1 MNIDYTPA
9 DERQRVQRLRTLIER
24 SKIYTSILADKLLKQ
39 QSEARERGE
48 ELDRQKRLTENKE
61 KGEAVVAAGATRK
74 SSRTATAENTTAAHV
89 EQESPKKARGGNKGA
104 ATKSTKV
111 ATTAKGKKGGTMNIA
126 SYFNKKE
133 LDTGLSTA
141 DALKQAREE
150 AEEAD
155 VGVTAVTK
163 PSASARQPELVTGC
177 VLRDYQVISL
187 RYSGDLMV
195 ACWVRMADKSIRERI
210 ERNISR

>member
-61 KGEAVVAAGATRK
+61 KREAVVAAGATRK
-74 SSRTATAENTTAAHV
+74 SSRTATAENTAHV
-89 EQESPKKARGGNKGA
+89 EQESPKKSRGNNKGA
-104 ATKSTKV
+104 TSGSKAAPV
-111 ATTAKGKKGGTMNIA
+111 KGKKGEKMSIA
-126 SYFNKKE
+126 NYFIKQE

-150 AEEAD
+150 AQEADAD

-177 VLRDYQVISL
+177 VLRDYQVSSISTL
-187 RYSGDLMV
+187 KYLTCSLLD
-195 ACWVRMADKSIRERI
+195 
-210 ERNISR
+210 

>member
-9 DERQRVQRLRTLIER
+9 DERQRVQRLKTLIER

-48 ELDRQKRLTENKE
+48 EIDRQKRLVENKE
-61 KGEAVVAAGATRK
+61 KREAVVAAGATRK
-74 SSRTATAENTTAAHV
+74 SSRTATAESTSHHG
-89 EQESPKKARGGNKGA
+89 QESPRKSSRANKTA
-104 ATKSTKV
+104 ATVSKG
-111 ATTAKGKKGGTMNIA
+111 TTTKGKKGGKMSIA
-126 SYFNKKE
+126 NYFDKKE

-141 DALKQAREE
+141 DALKQAQKE
-150 AEEAD
+150 AEIEDADD

-177 VLRDYQVISL
+177 VLRDYQVLSL
-187 RYSGDLMV
+187 KSG
-195 ACWVRMADKSIRERI
+195 I
-210 ERNISR
+210 

>member
-9 DERQRVQRLRTLIER
+9 DERQRVHRLKTLIER

-48 ELDRQKRLTENKE
+48 EIDRQKRLAQNKE
-61 KGEAVVAAGATRK
+61 KREAVVAAGATRK
-74 SSRTATAENTTAAHV
+74 SSRTATAESTSHV
-89 EQESPKKARGGNKGA
+89 DQESPRKSLRANKSA
-104 ATKSTKV
+104 ANVSKG
-111 ATTAKGKKGGTMNIA
+111 TTTKGKKGGKMSIA
-126 SYFNKKE
+126 NYFGNKE

-141 DALKQAREE
+141 DALKQAQKE
-150 AEEAD
+150 AEIEDADD

-177 VLRDYQVISL
+177 VLRDYQVRSL
-187 RYSGDLMV
+187 KSG
-195 ACWVRMADKSIRERI
+195 I
-210 ERNISR
+210 

>member
-48 ELDRQKRLTENKE
+48 EMDRQKRLAENKE
-61 KGEAVVAAGATRK
+61 KREAVVAAGSTRK
-74 SSRTATAENTTAAHV
+74 SSRTVTAESTAHHI
-89 EQESPKKARGGNKGA
+89 EQESPKKSRGNKGTSSLSKTA
-104 ATKSTKV
+104 P
-111 ATTAKGKKGGTMNIA
+111 AKGKKGGKMNIA
-126 SYFNKKE
+126 SFFNKKE
-133 LDTGLSTA
+133 LDTELSTA
-141 DALKQAREE
+141 DALKQAQQD
-150 AEEAD
+150 AEEADGD

-177 VLRDYQVISL
+177 VLRDYQVFARLVFRGI
-187 RYSGDLMV
+187 
-195 ACWVRMADKSIRERI
+195 
-210 ERNISR
+210 

>member
-9 DERQRVQRLRTLIER
+9 DERLRVQRLRTLIER

-61 KGEAVVAAGATRK
+61 KREAVVAAGATRK
-74 SSRTATAENTTAAHV
+74 SSRTATAENTAAAAHV
-89 EQESPKKARGGNKGA
+89 EQHSPKKARGGNKGA
-104 ATKSTKV
+104 ATKSSKAASTGKE
-111 ATTAKGKKGGTMNIA
+111 KKGGTMNIA
-126 SYFNKKE
+126 NYFNKKE

-150 AEEAD
+150 AEE
-155 VGVTAVTK
+155 
-163 PSASARQPELVTGC
+163 
-177 VLRDYQVISL
+177 
-187 RYSGDLMV
+187 
-195 ACWVRMADKSIRERI
+195 
-210 ERNISR
+210 